1 MRSTHE
7 HTRTATGLAALALA
21 LGTAGTATA
30 KPVGPDSPP
39 WTAPPVSQQAVAG
52 PQHTAGSGFDWAY
65 VAIAGGATGLVLI
78 GVGGAVAAGQ
88 RRDRKERQTHPTI
101 AA

>member
-1 MRSTHE
+1 MRSIHN
-7 HTRTATGLAALALA
+7 HTRAATGLALALA

-39 WTAPPVSQQAVAG
+39 WTAPSQSQQVVAV
-52 PQHTAGSGFDWAY
+52 PQHAAGSGSEWAY

-78 GVGGAVAAGQ
+78 GVGGTVAAGQ
-88 RRDRKERQTHPTI
+88 RRHRKERKARPTI

>member
-1 MRSTHE
+1 MRSTHK
-7 HTRTATGLAALALA
+7 HTRATAGIAAALALA
-21 LGTAGTATA
+21 TAGTATA

-52 PQHTAGSGFDWAY
+52 PQPTADGGFDWAY

-78 GVGGAVAAGQ
+78 GVGGTVAAGQ
-88 RRDRKERQTHPTI
+88 HRHRKQQQARPTI